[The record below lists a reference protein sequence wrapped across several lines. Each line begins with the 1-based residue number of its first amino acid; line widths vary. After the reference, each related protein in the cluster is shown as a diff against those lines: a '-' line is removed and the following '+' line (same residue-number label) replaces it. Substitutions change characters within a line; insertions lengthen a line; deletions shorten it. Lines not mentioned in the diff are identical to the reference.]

1 MLSSRSWFS
10 VWGSYESGKLNFG
23 ALLRGRTFSKS
34 LVFQAISNVVVIGHD
49 IFALL
54 LCQFF
59 NLGPHPPK
67 LLFRFFT
74 FFGPNKPTGRKCC
87 SGIMSNFLNF
97 LNLFWHYYLIGN
109 IQDHFGAIQTPSR
122 HHPDIHRHP
131 QTPRNSPPFLVE
143 NGPLGESRI
152 RWNKDT
158 YSSFFNCFSIDILQT

>member
-1 MLSSRSWFS
+1 MAPSPSQVPGLLFNIPSLGDLNNWATPITILI
-10 VWGSYESGKLNFG
+10 SGDLKWNHYTFITICIKYKILG
-23 ALLRGRTFSKS
+23 GGTFSKS

-59 NLGPHPPK
+59 NLGPHPAK
-67 LLFRFFT
+67 LLFGFFS

-87 SGIMSNFLNF
+87 SGIMSNFFNF

-122 HHPDIHRHP
+122 HP
-131 QTPRNSPPFLVE
+131 
-143 NGPLGESRI
+143 
-152 RWNKDT
+152 
-158 YSSFFNCFSIDILQT
+158 

>member
-1 MLSSRSWFS
+1 MSEPQWLDNFSQSSTAGMADSTFTDNLS
-10 VWGSYESGKLNFG
+10 
-23 ALLRGRTFSKS
+23 RGGTFSKS

-59 NLGPHPPK
+59 NLGPHPAK
-67 LLFRFFT
+67 LLFGFFS

-87 SGIMSNFLNF
+87 SGIMSNFFNF

-122 HHPDIHRHP
+122 HP
-131 QTPRNSPPFLVE
+131 QTPP
-143 NGPLGESRI
+143 
-152 RWNKDT
+152 DT
-158 YSSFFNCFSIDILQT
+158 QKFITYFGRKWATGRKQNTLK

>member
-1 MLSSRSWFS
+1 MLANFLVGYVVDKGGRLIHNHWLYRSSTSRTVNNRSHPPS
-10 VWGSYESGKLNFG
+10 LNNG
-23 ALLRGRTFSKS
+23 RGGTFSKS

-59 NLGPHPPK
+59 NLGPHPAK
-67 LLFRFFT
+67 LLFGFFS

-87 SGIMSNFLNF
+87 SGIMSNFFNF

-122 HHPDIHRHP
+122 HP
-131 QTPRNSPPFLVE
+131 
-143 NGPLGESRI
+143 
-152 RWNKDT
+152 
-158 YSSFFNCFSIDILQT
+158 

>member
-1 MLSSRSWFS
+1 MTLLLPILFDLLSSSFS
-10 VWGSYESGKLNFG
+10 STTFCSAGRQ
-23 ALLRGRTFSKS
+23 ALRQDHFYSINATAIQYHTIRGGTFSKS

-59 NLGPHPPK
+59 NLGPHPAK
-67 LLFRFFT
+67 LLFGFFS

-87 SGIMSNFLNF
+87 SGIMSNFFNF

-122 HHPDIHRHP
+122 HP
-131 QTPRNSPPFLVE
+131 
-143 NGPLGESRI
+143 
-152 RWNKDT
+152 
-158 YSSFFNCFSIDILQT
+158 

>member
-1 MLSSRSWFS
+1 MHCSHVGPHLGTL
-10 VWGSYESGKLNFG
+10 V
-23 ALLRGRTFSKS
+23 RGGTFSKS

-59 NLGPHPPK
+59 NLGPHPAK
-67 LLFRFFT
+67 LLFGFFS

-87 SGIMSNFLNF
+87 SGIMSNFFNF

-122 HHPDIHRHP
+122 HP
-131 QTPRNSPPFLVE
+131 
-143 NGPLGESRI
+143 
-152 RWNKDT
+152 
-158 YSSFFNCFSIDILQT
+158 

>member
-1 MLSSRSWFS
+1 MGPTHQYLFVLVFAIVFVFLVYCICICILACSHHAGAPPSR
-10 VWGSYESGKLNFG
+10 GG
-23 ALLRGRTFSKS
+23 TFSKS

-59 NLGPHPPK
+59 NLGPHPAK
-67 LLFRFFT
+67 LLFGFFS

-109 IQDHFGAIQTPSR
+109 IQDHFVAIQTSS
-122 HHPDIHRHP
+122 RHP
-131 QTPRNSPPFLVE
+131 QTR
-143 NGPLGESRI
+143 SRHPGI
-152 RWNKDT
+152 HRLFWSKWAT
-158 YSSFFNCFSIDILQT
+158 GSK

>member
-1 MLSSRSWFS
+1 MLQIELNCCFRCFHCAVLSWPFLVWHGSRRISTS
-10 VWGSYESGKLNFG
+10 
-23 ALLRGRTFSKS
+23 RGGTFSKS

-59 NLGPHPPK
+59 NLGPHPAK
-67 LLFRFFT
+67 LLFGFFS

-122 HHPDIHRHP
+122 HP
-131 QTPRNSPPFLVE
+131 
-143 NGPLGESRI
+143 
-152 RWNKDT
+152 
-158 YSSFFNCFSIDILQT
+158 